1 MFDEMTEEEKL
12 KLELKEFTK
21 EIKAE
26 KKIYYKVIERYE
38 SSKNRRKSFIPI
50 FKIIAPVTLSILIVF
65 STIFPVFGSN
75 GTLVDVINTYRINK
89 SISELKNV
97 YSSPT
102 FGESEHPINSATI
115 QTVFEKEY
123 GLDPQEV
130 YKLKVKNQDDTEIIT
145 IVIVS
150 RLTNVEPE
158 ELINLRHNNYS
169 WGIIAR
175 KKGVDPRIAINQLQQ
190 FRRKLEM
197 QEKPLLI
204 RGEVEAYVPETGSI
218 TINTFPFK
226 IYLSEST
233 KIEGTI
239 EEGKN
244 LEIEAKYIIPSNV
257 VEAVRIKELN
267 PSIIGIQSMIGK
279 VLSIN
284 ENSISLLLKDG
295 TIKEVEFTPRTIFL
309 PPHIPLIEGNVIRVD
324 HINDSGHLI
333 ALKIIQRAPQP
344 LPPPRGRNPG

>member
-1 MFDEMTEEEKL
+1 MFDEINEEEKL

-26 KKIYYKVIERYE
+26 SKIYYKVIERYE
-38 SSKNRRKSFIPI
+38 SSKNRRKAFIPV
-50 FKIIAPVTLSILIVF
+50 FKILVPITLSILIVF

-75 GTLVDVINTYRINK
+75 GTLVDVINTYRINR
-89 SISELKNV
+89 SINELKNV
-97 YSSPT
+97 YSTPT
-102 FGESEHPINSATI
+102 SGESETPINSATI
-115 QTVFEKEY
+115 QTLFEKEY
-123 GLDPQEV
+123 GLNPQEV

-197 QEKPLLI
+197 QEKTLLI
-204 RGEVEAYVPETGSI
+204 RGEVEAYVPEIGSI
-218 TINTFPFK
+218 TINTFPLK
-226 IYLSEST
+226 IYLGENT
-233 KIEGTI
+233 EIYGTI

-244 LEIEAKYIIPSNV
+244 LEIEAKYIIPSNLV
-257 VEAVRIKELN
+257 QAVRVKELN
-267 PSIIGIQSMIGK
+267 PQILGIQSIIGK
-279 VLSIN
+279 VVSIN

-295 TIKEVEFTPRTIFL
+295 SIKEVEFTQRTILL
-309 PPHIPLIEGNVIRVD
+309 PPHIPLMPGNIIRID
-324 HINDSGHLI
+324 HINDNGHLI
-333 ALKIIQRAPQP
+333 ALKIIQKVSPP
-344 LPPPRGRNPG
+344 NLPPLRGKN